1 MSELVL
7 GFPESA
13 RGGRAGGRHDLGA
26 PIKWT
31 IFGGPMNQTIEERV
45 CFKHRESAGNQKVV
59 IDAGPHTRESQEVE
73 LTRVCRH
80 GKIWWC
86 ITANVMH
93 QK

>member
-1 MSELVL
+1 
-7 GFPESA
+7 
-13 RGGRAGGRHDLGA
+13 
-26 PIKWT
+26 
-31 IFGGPMNQTIEERV
+31 V

-59 IDAGPHTRESQEVE
+59 IDAGPRTGESQEVE

>member
-1 MSELVL
+1 MNS
-7 GFPESA
+7 
-13 RGGRAGGRHDLGA
+13 
-26 PIKWT
+26 
-31 IFGGPMNQTIEERV
+31 IFGGPMIQTIEERV

-93 QK
+93 QKVNVQYDGRLGKVV